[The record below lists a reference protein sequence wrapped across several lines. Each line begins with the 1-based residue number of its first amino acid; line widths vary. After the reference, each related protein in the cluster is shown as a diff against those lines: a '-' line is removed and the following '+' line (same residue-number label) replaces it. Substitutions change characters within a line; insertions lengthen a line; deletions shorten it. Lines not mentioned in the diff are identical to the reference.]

1 MFDKL
6 LLENFRKVYNSE
18 HPNELA
24 IKESD
29 DIWLSLKKK
38 LHSKCKSGRTECIVA
53 HLLNRPKAPNSWTTE
68 PKDWLSSIDIEN
80 VEKQYMKLFPKY
92 KFLGCIPIDFDL
104 KSKSG
109 QCLVNVLCSL
119 KLKDL
124 YNQGFQKFGIVFNT
138 DKHDGPGQHWFA
150 LFCDISPELEY
161 GRITYFDS
169 YATKPEKEIKILMS
183 RWKQEIDSLRLFS
196 KPLELSRNITKHQF
210 KDSECGM
217 YSLYFHYCCLLEI
230 PMDERIPD
238 DTMNIFRRFLFKVG

>member
-1 MFDKL
+1 MFDKEL
-6 LLENFRKVYNSE
+6 LDNFRKVYNSE
-18 HPNELA
+18 HTDK

-29 DIWLSLKKK
+29 DTWTELKNK
-38 LHSKCKSGRTECIVA
+38 LHSKCKTGRVECIVA
-53 HLLNRPKAPNSWTTE
+53 HLMNKPKAPESWMVNPNE
-68 PKDWLSSIDIEN
+68 WLSSIDIEN
-80 VEKQYMKLFPKY
+80 VEKQYMKLFNRY

-109 QCLVNVLCSL
+109 KCLVNMLCSL
-119 KLKDL
+119 KIKDL
-124 YNQGFQKFGIVFNT
+124 ISQGFYQYGIVFNT

-150 LFCDISPELEY
+150 LYCDIRPELEY

-169 YATKPEKEIKILMS
+169 YATKPESEIKILMS
-183 RWKQEIDSLRLFS
+183 RWKSEIDSLNLFK
-196 KPLELSRNITKHQF
+196 KPLELSRNTTKHQY

-238 DTMNIFRRFLFKVG
+238 EVINKFRQLLFKVN

>member
-1 MFDKL
+1 MFDKEL
-6 LLENFRKVYNSE
+6 LLNFRKVYNKE
-18 HPNELA
+18 HPNESP

-29 DIWLSLKKK
+29 DIWSSLKQK

-53 HLLNRPKAPNSWTTE
+53 HLLTRPRAPNSWITK
-68 PKDWLSSIDIEN
+68 PYDWLSSIDIEN

-104 KSKSG
+104 KSESG

-124 YNQGFQKFGIVFNT
+124 YSDGFSKFGIVFNT

-169 YATKPEKEIKILMS
+169 YATTPEPEIKVLMS
-183 RWKQEIDSLRLFS
+183 RWKQEIDSLNMFK
-196 KPLELSRNITKHQF
+196 KPMELSRNITKHQF

-238 DTMNIFRRFLFKVG
+238 DVMNKFRKLLFRVG

>member
-1 MFDKL
+1 MFDKEL
-6 LLENFRKVYNSE
+6 LDNFRKVYNSE
-18 HPNELA
+18 HQDK

-29 DIWLSLKKK
+29 DTWTELKNK
-38 LHSKCKSGRTECIVA
+38 LHSKCKTGRVECIVA
-53 HLLNRPKAPNSWTTE
+53 HLMNKPKAPESWMVNPNE
-68 PKDWLSSIDIEN
+68 WLSSIDIEN
-80 VEKQYMKLFPKY
+80 VEKQYMKLFNRY

-109 QCLVNVLCSL
+109 KCLVNMLCSL
-119 KLKDL
+119 KIKDL
-124 YNQGFQKFGIVFNT
+124 ISQGFYQYGIVFNT

-150 LFCDISPELEY
+150 LYCDIRPELEY

-169 YATKPEKEIKILMS
+169 YATKPESEIKILMS
-183 RWKQEIDSLRLFS
+183 RWKSEIDSLNLFK
-196 KPLELSRNITKHQF
+196 KPLELSRNTTKHQY

-238 DTMNIFRRFLFKVG
+238 EVINKFRQLLFKVN